1 MQLSAAISHLQLG
14 LSNLR
19 AVIQDNPLGEAE
31 RRELREIGRDL
42 QHLATVASERVALPC
57 DASRPEIR
65 TYELQEETFERS
77 PDLTC
82 SIGLQLE
89 NQQSFKPSEHFTDV
103 AVDKFPSIRSQQRSE
118 ISPKAPQKP
127 GNSEARSPR
136 RASLDSRASEV
147 SEAEESDADHGE
159 DSTYT
164 YSAASHISRGT
175 ENDDN
180 FEEGGPGLHQAL
192 QNQREVLMGLFK
204 RLDTDGSGVIDT
216 EELQR
221 ALRSVGQ
228 HPARAQKLI
237 AAADENCNGKV
248 EIDEWK
254 NVVNRLVAGKGSG
267 ALKVFASALMEHE
280 YGKYGERI
288 QHSST
293 WNWDETRCKPWR
305 WFLSCHSSTR
315 LAWDVLLL
323 VLLCYIAVVLPF
335 TLAYLTESGVHGYIN
350 VGIDVCFLFDIFLNF
365 RTTYINEAGEEVRS
379 NRLIAKNYLT
389 SWFSLDLVTALPLE
403 HLVDG
408 VPGQVESV
416 KLLRGSKI
424 FKILKVIRA
433 IKLIKIF
440 RASELGSRVED
451 FVTYEFKPES
461 TTSQYISSLYW
472 AMTTVTTAVEL
483 KVRIADA
490 QGLRLQRGGEIR
502 LVITLCTSLDREG
515 AEFGAKVTPWLPV
528 PPDEAP
534 QWKAREAIFRL
545 PQSRC
550 FEAEFVDSAHLHIA
564 LMQKGAEQPEKTTL
578 AGAALGGISAFKQ
591 GGFSALRSHAAAS
604 ASALPLGG
612 FQNERGDL
620 VGSLKISVGRRLA
633 CAEEDGGPTWLQLL
647 DVDGRNVK
655 GQLLVDFPQSPPTP
669 APAVTSPPREK
680 EPQARRTEEAPRA
693 TDEPRQRPPEEPR
706 PAWESRP
713 FQAAKPDVEAES
725 STSEG
730 PMPLPLSPP
739 RMLMSSASSS
749 ADGEADA
756 AQLAEALAEQLS
768 QLNLPR
774 AEVAPLEWSSQS
786 DQETHDTFSSSQG
799 SEVNIFNIN
808 DAGRASRA
816 QVLKDQ
822 LMRWSKRA
830 APWRFSQ
837 RLHSAFDREARQGR
851 REVRKWRQRHE
862 VFCLLNEIEQ
872 HLNDVVAGLRQADS
886 SMRRFCR
893 SHGSER
899 LLQEA
904 SRLPAF
910 LCDAALYYKSE
921 AGVPG
926 KLEDK
931 LCKLERVAD
940 DFRAI
945 SIDPSDMA
953 PEQIGDGSKDPGEAE
968 DLQIDIAVL
977 LESTLMA
984 ASQAL
989 GEYKKMHCRLELVA
1003 TEYEPLCRLE
1013 LSNATRPAT
1022 FLPLLAE
1029 DAAVTLPDQA
1039 IVWAQDFSQLVDQAS
1054 QSLATLVR
1062 ELASRKQHL
1071 SGCVGELRALLLR
1084 RAAGGEPTLPEG

>member
-1 MQLSAAISHLQLG
+1 M
-14 LSNLR
+14 
-19 AVIQDNPLGEAE
+19 D
-31 RRELREIGRDL
+31 
-42 QHLATVASERVALPC
+42 SE
-57 DASRPEIR
+57 
-65 TYELQEETFERS
+65 
-77 PDLTC
+77 
-82 SIGLQLE
+82 
-89 NQQSFKPSEHFTDV
+89 
-103 AVDKFPSIRSQQRSE
+103 
-118 ISPKAPQKP
+118 
-127 GNSEARSPR
+127 
-136 RASLDSRASEV
+136 
-147 SEAEESDADHGE
+147 
-159 DSTYT
+159 
-164 YSAASHISRGT
+164 
-175 ENDDN
+175 
-180 FEEGGPGLHQAL
+180 
-192 QNQREVLMGLFK
+192 
-204 RLDTDGSGVIDT
+204 
-216 EELQR
+216 
-221 ALRSVGQ
+221 
-228 HPARAQKLI
+228 
-237 AAADENCNGKV
+237 
-248 EIDEWK
+248 
-254 NVVNRLVAGKGSG
+254 
-267 ALKVFASALMEHE
+267 
-280 YGKYGERI
+280 
-288 QHSST
+288 
-293 WNWDETRCKPWR
+293 
-305 WFLSCHSSTR
+305 
-315 LAWDVLLL
+315 
-323 VLLCYIAVVLPF
+323 
-335 TLAYLTESGVHGYIN
+335 
-350 VGIDVCFLFDIFLNF
+350 
-365 RTTYINEAGEEVRS
+365 
-379 NRLIAKNYLT
+379 
-389 SWFSLDLVTALPLE
+389 
-403 HLVDG
+403 
-408 VPGQVESV
+408 
-416 KLLRGSKI
+416 
-424 FKILKVIRA
+424 
-433 IKLIKIF
+433 
-440 RASELGSRVED
+440 
-451 FVTYEFKPES
+451 
-461 TTSQYISSLYW
+461 
-472 AMTTVTTAVEL
+472 AVEL
-483 KVRIADA
+483 KVRISDA

-545 PQSRC
+545 LKSRC

-578 AGAALGGISAFKQ
+578 AGAALGGFSAFKQ

-620 VGSLKISVGRRLA
+620 VGSLNISVGRRLA
-633 CAEEDGGPTWLQLL
+633 CAEEDGGPIWLQLL

-655 GQLLVDFPQSPPTP
+655 GQLLVDFPQPPPVP
-669 APAVTSPPREK
+669 AQTVASPPREK
-680 EPQARRTEEAPRA
+680 EPQPPRRTEEAPKP
-693 TDEPRQRPPEEPR
+693 TDEPRQRPLEPRQRPFEEPR
-706 PAWESRP
+706 PAWESRT
-713 FQAAKPDVEAES
+713 FQATKPDVEAES

-730 PMPLPLSPP
+730 PMPLPFSPP
-739 RMLMSSASSS
+739 RVLMSSASSS

-786 DQETHDTFSSSQG
+786 DQDTHDTFSSSHG

-837 RLHSAFDREARQGR
+837 RLHSAFDPEARQGR

-945 SIDPSDMA
+945 SIEPPDVA
-953 PEQIGDGSKDPGEAE
+953 PEQSGDGSQDPGEAE

-1054 QSLATLVR
+1054 QTLATLVR
-1062 ELASRKQHL
+1062 ELASRKQIFTMLAMIVGGAFYGYVVGNISVILASNDVNWRAQKERLELIEAWLTHHRFPTQLRRRIWAYYKQTVNSQVCWDDATVFYEL
-1071 SGCVGELRALLLR
+1071 SSELREDVASFLIHPVLPRNLIFRGVPTSAMIRLVGILQQVTAKKRERIVPSDKFVMGMFLILDGGAVFEKELEDMVADGSEATGEGRKKLTELLR
-1084 RAAGGEPTLPEG
+1084 NGDSFGEEVLLGLKNEYEYTVTASRKLVLLFVPRDRFIERLANMPEVFGIMRANFVG